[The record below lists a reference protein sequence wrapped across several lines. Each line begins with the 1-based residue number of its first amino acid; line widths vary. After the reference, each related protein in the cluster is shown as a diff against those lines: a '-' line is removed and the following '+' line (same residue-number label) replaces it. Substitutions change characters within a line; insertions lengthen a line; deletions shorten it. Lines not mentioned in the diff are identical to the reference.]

1 MNYFITSLFVCLI
14 SFLIQYFSV
23 RLYIRFNKD
32 LFWALYYKEIIEELK
47 KGDYFNE

>member
-14 SFLIQYFSV
+14 SVLIQYFSV

-32 LFWALYYKEIIEELK
+32 LFWCLFHKEIIEELK
-47 KGDYFNE
+47 NGDYF